1 MFGLDLMSLIVGL
14 ILGWLI
20 VPMLLGAIAK
30 KKA

>member
-1 MFGLDLMSLIVGL
+1 MFGLDLLSVTVGL

>member
-1 MFGLDLMSLIVGL
+1 MFGLDLMSVIIGL

-20 VPMLLGAIAK
+20 VPMVLGAIAK